1 VDTVITDFP
10 AGDLRVSDADRDRAI
25 SELSEHFQAGRLTAE
40 EFDERSG
47 RALQARTGKD
57 LSVLLAD
64 LPRNRATAPGPLPP
78 ARLPGAGIPVAAP
91 IIGAAVIVAAVVLAS
106 GQHAVHHFHGFVS
119 SGPNLAPLVPVLV
132 VLIVIKGVAR
142 RRRWRR
148 RGDRWER

>member
-1 VDTVITDFP
+1 MDTVTTDFP

-64 LPRNRATAPGPLPP
+64 LPRNRAAAPGPLPP
-78 ARLPGAGIPVAAP
+78 ARLPGARIPVAAP

-106 GQHAVHHFHGFVS
+106 SQHAVYHFHGFVS

-132 VLIVIKGVAR
+132 ALIVIARLAR

-148 RGDRWER
+148 GDRWER

>member
-64 LPRNRATAPGPLPP
+64 LPRNRATVPGPLPP
-78 ARLPGAGIPVAAP
+78 ARPPGARIPVAAP
-91 IIGAAVIVAAVVLAS
+91 IIGAAVVVAAVVLAS

-132 VLIVIKGVAR
+132 VLIVIARLAR

-148 RGDRWER
+148 GDRWER